1 MISEYVREQKRYTQ
15 TELARI
21 FHCSA
26 EKSAP
31 MIRRLKEF
39 GVLKT
44 VRASEIQRDMSDLMD
59 EDIEVADVEDDSCKY
74 YYVFTFVGVIMIGNI
89 ILKCCPKYLRTD
101 ENPISE
107 MKQVLQV
114 ITKYSRFEEQAVNQF
129 SGDAGNR
136 NFNLLAV
143 ILFLLN
149 DYYEYG
155 LYSKNENVTEINGTG
170 DILWNRTVDR
180 FIPVI
185 SGGKPYYMELF
196 TRKTVADETDY
207 FHRLHMAVLSECSHL
222 LADAQLT
229 ELFGIEPVELTEE
242 TVDDFGETDYILERL
257 RRELSVQFNTH
268 KQILLKTMYA
278 FISRER
284 RVESLDDCIS
294 LFGTNSFNLVWEKAC
309 AEVFGDMLKVPL
321 RNLKL
326 PVPLQ
331 DDYREMAS
339 NRLIDIIEKPLWTA
353 ADENGR
359 AFSHRAKD
367 TLIPD
372 LITISG
378 NSFIIMDA
386 KYYSIHMEKDAL
398 RGQPGIESITKQYL
412 YQLAYK
418 EFMQKHGLSRVR
430 NCFLFPTEEHH
441 FVDRGYV
448 EMKIM
453 HNSLGLENIAVR
465 LVPADVIFDAYI
477 HGKRLDTDVLKL

>member
-1 MISEYVREQKRYTQ
+1 M
-15 TELARI
+15 
-21 FHCSA
+21 
-26 EKSAP
+26 
-31 MIRRLKEF
+31 
-39 GVLKT
+39 
-44 VRASEIQRDMSDLMD
+44 
-59 EDIEVADVEDDSCKY
+59 
-74 YYVFTFVGVIMIGNI
+74 
-89 ILKCCPKYLRTD
+89 
-101 ENPISE
+101 
-107 MKQVLQV
+107 
-114 ITKYSRFEEQAVNQF
+114 
-129 SGDAGNR
+129 
-136 NFNLLAV
+136 
-143 ILFLLN
+143 
-149 DYYEYG
+149 
-155 LYSKNENVTEINGTG
+155 
-170 DILWNRTVDR
+170 
-180 FIPVI
+180 
-185 SGGKPYYMELF
+185 
-196 TRKTVADETDY
+196 
-207 FHRLHMAVLSECSHL
+207 
-222 LADAQLT
+222 
-229 ELFGIEPVELTEE
+229 
-242 TVDDFGETDYILERL
+242 
-257 RRELSVQFNTH
+257 
-268 KQILLKTMYA
+268 
-278 FISRER
+278 
-284 RVESLDDCIS
+284 ESLDDCIS

>member
-1 MISEYVREQKRYTQ
+1 MISEFVREQKRYTQ
-15 TELARI
+15 ADLARI

-26 EKSAP
+26 EKSVP

-59 EDIEVADVEDDSCKY
+59 EDVEVADVDYDESKY
-74 YYVFTFVGVIMIGNI
+74 YYVFTFVGVIMIGNR
-89 ILKCCPKYLRTD
+89 ILKCCPKYLRTA
-101 ENPISE
+101 ENPLAE
-107 MKQVLQV
+107 MKQVLRV
-114 ITKYSRFEEQAVNQF
+114 ITKYSRSEEQTVNQL
-129 SGDAGNR
+129 SGDAGKR

-155 LYSKNENVTEINGTG
+155 LYSKNETVTEVNGTG
-170 DILWNRTVDR
+170 DIRWNRTIDR
-180 FIPVI
+180 SIPVI

-196 TRKTVADETDY
+196 TRKTAADETDY
-207 FHRLHMAVLSECSHL
+207 FHRLHMAVLSECSRQ

-229 ELFGIEPVELTEE
+229 ELFDIEPAELTED
-242 TVDDFGETDYILERL
+242 TVDDFGETNYILERL
-257 RRELSVQFNTH
+257 RSELSVQFNTR

-278 FISRER
+278 YISRER
-284 RVESLDDCIS
+284 RMERLDDCVS

-331 DDYREMAS
+331 DDYRKMAS
-339 NRLIDIIEKPLWTA
+339 ARLIDIIERPLWA
-353 ADENGR
+353 ASDENGNT
-359 AFSHRAKD
+359 FSHRAKD

-372 LITISG
+372 LVTISG
-378 NSFIIMDA
+378 TSFIIMDA
-386 KYYSIHMEKDAL
+386 KYYSIHMEKDVL

-412 YQLAYK
+412 YQLAYRD
-418 EFMQKHGLSRVR
+418 FMQKHGLSKVR
-430 NCFLFPTEEHH
+430 NCFLFPTEEHQ
-441 FVDRGYV
+441 FVSRGHV
-448 EMKIM
+448 EMEIM
-453 HNSLGLENIAVR
+453 HGLGLENIAVR
-465 LVPADVIFDAYI
+465 LVPADVLFDAYL
-477 HGKRLDTDVLKL
+477 HGERLETDVLKL